1 MSQIAS
7 IYRVQDI
14 DIPASVFNDQSEYI
28 RFARKGISGEVLKQ
42 AVTLYGHRELFT
54 KLLETS
60 PTNLSR
66 FYKRKALDEGQSE
79 KILDTINLFL
89 TAERVFGSFELA
101 NEWISTFIPAL
112 GNERPID
119 LCDTFKGREIVAHAL
134 RKIEF
139 GEFV

>member
-1 MSQIAS
+1 MSQVSPIS
-7 IYRVQDI
+7 NVQDI
-14 DIPASVFNDQSEYI
+14 DIPSSVFNDQSEYI
-28 RFARKGISGEVLKQ
+28 RFTRKGLSGEVLKQ

-60 PTNLSR
+60 STNLSR

-89 TAERVFGSFELA
+89 SAEKVFGNFELA
-101 NEWISTFIPAL
+101 NEWMNSYIPAL